1 MTPLHHKIIAVI
13 RSVLAAKQITVK
25 LPDDAILEMD
35 LRNLELDSIDK
46 LDLIMA
52 LEEAFDVVFD
62 TSTVLKS
69 ASIAEIGAHVERA
82 RRILPARS

>member
-1 MTPLHHKIIAVI
+1 MNPLHHKIIAVI
-13 RSVLAAKQITVK
+13 RSVLASKQITVD
-25 LPDDAILEMD
+25 LPDDVILEMD

-82 RRILPARS
+82 RRVLPARS

>member
-13 RSVLAAKQITVK
+13 RSVLAAKQITVE
-25 LPDDAILEMD
+25 LPDDVILEMD

-69 ASIAEIGAHVERA
+69 ASIAEIGMHVERA
-82 RRILPARS
+82 RRIAPARS

>member
-1 MTPLHHKIIAVI
+1 MTPLHQKIIAVI
-13 RSVLAAKQITVK
+13 RSVLAAKQITVE

-69 ASIAEIGAHVERA
+69 ASMRPP
-82 RRILPARS
+82 LPDGLRTKTGSSG

>member
-1 MTPLHHKIIAVI
+1 MTPIHHKIITVI
-13 RSVLAAKQITVK
+13 RSVLAAKQITVE

-69 ASIAEIGAHVERA
+69 A
-82 RRILPARS
+82 

>member
-1 MTPLHHKIIAVI
+1 MTPLHHKIITVI
-13 RSVLAAKQITVK
+13 RSVLAAKQITIE

-69 ASIAEIGAHVERA
+69 AGIAEIGMHVERA
-82 RRILPARS
+82 RRIAPSRS

>member
-1 MTPLHHKIIAVI
+1 MSPLHHKIIAVI
-13 RSVLAAKQITVK
+13 RSVLSAKQITVD

-46 LDLIMA
+46 LDLVMA

-69 ASIAEIGAHVERA
+69 ASIMEIGVHVERA
-82 RRILPARS
+82 QRIVPARN